1 MRGFSA
7 RDRAQYIA
15 KLLNDGQA
23 MQDIYLTATRVKG
36 PLIPGREVIPG
47 ELLICPEFREF
58 SLCC

>member
-36 PLIPGREVIPG
+36 PLIPGREAV
-47 ELLICPEFREF
+47 EF
-58 SLCC
+58 